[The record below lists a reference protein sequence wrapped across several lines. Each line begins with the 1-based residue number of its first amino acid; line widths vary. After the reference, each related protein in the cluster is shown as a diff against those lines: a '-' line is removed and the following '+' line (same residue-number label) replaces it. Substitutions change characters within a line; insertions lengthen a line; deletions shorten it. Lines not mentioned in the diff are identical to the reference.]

1 MVWVNLLPW
10 RERRLAA
17 RLRNSVMI
25 LLMIMLAGSVLLT
38 VLYLQLAVENH
49 RWRQQIEQR
58 QAALAEADSLAQQL
72 AEAQQQYQLLETRQ
86 QRQQRQLQLNQRWRQ
101 FVEALP
107 QLMPERLWLTRFTQ
121 ALSGVQIA
129 GISQQ
134 LNDVDA
140 LRQQLLTQPLLQQ
153 VSTGNIERLPDG
165 GLQFSL
171 HAALQE
177 GLVDE

>member
-38 VLYLQLAVENH
+38 VLYLQLAAENH

-72 AEAQQQYQLLETRQ
+72 AEAQQQYQLLQTRQ

-177 GLVDE
+177 GQVDE

>member
-10 RERRLAA
+10 RERLLAA
-17 RLRNSVMI
+17 RLRHGAMALLII
-25 LLMIMLAGSVLLT
+25 LLAGSVLLT
-38 VLYLQLAVENH
+38 VFYLQLAAENH

-58 QAALAEADSLAQQL
+58 QAALAEADNLAQQL
-72 AEAQQQYQLLETRQ
+72 AEAQQQYQLLQTRQ
-86 QRQQRQLQLNQRWRQ
+86 QRQQRQQQLNQHWQQ

-121 ALSGVQIA
+121 ALSGVQIF

-134 LNDVDA
+134 LDDVDA
-140 LRQQLLTQPLLQQ
+140 LRQQLLSQPLLQQ
-153 VSTGNIERLPDG
+153 VSTGNIERLPEG

-171 HAALQE
+171 RAALQE
-177 GLVDE
+177 VPGGK